1 MPICAPPNDVGILPR
16 QERSSWGFIWP
27 FVTHKM
33 SLCVRFFTG
42 QGARATQSTQLPRDP
57 DAWRLVTRETSEAL
71 QKCFFPLLGKLLSC
85 FRVRMIF
92 FFLEVFLSITAG
104 HLVKNINCV
113 KEKRSYMS
121 STKKAII
128 SKCKVTSLQSLK
140 FTVFLLIRAL
150 AFLRQMFV
158 VVMK

>member
-1 MPICAPPNDVGILPR
+1 MIFL
-16 QERSSWGFIWP
+16 
-27 FVTHKM
+27 
-33 SLCVRFFTG
+33 SL
-42 QGARATQSTQLPRDP
+42 
-57 DAWRLVTRETSEAL
+57 
-71 QKCFFPLLGKLLSC
+71 
-85 FRVRMIF
+85 F
-92 FFLEVFLSITAG
+92 FFLEVFLFITAD

-113 KEKRSYMS
+113 KEKWSYMS

-140 FTVFLLIRAL
+140 FTVFLLIGAL